1 MKLLAVLLV
10 VAGTGIPATRRLL
23 PGDPDHGREL
33 FRSQNCVACHSFS
46 GPGASVGP
54 DLARLVARGFTPAQ
68 LASAMWNHAPRMW
81 AAMKRH
87 GVARPELSEQQA
99 ADLFAFFFAA
109 HSFEKPGQPRQGEEV
124 FQSKRCAECHGLD
137 TALGSGITP
146 VSGWAPLPDSVA
158 LTREMWNHPRS
169 GFVFPR
175 IASRQLTDLLSYL
188 QSFQGQPT
196 GPRAFSPG
204 SAESGTTLLET
215 KGCTGC
221 HVDPKALESR
231 STRYGATDLAAVL
244 WNHVPKLTGST
255 PPVSYQEMRDLIA
268 YLSSAQFLEERGDM
282 ERGKTVFARKR
293 CATCHE
299 NLSSGAPN
307 LAAVSGKMTS
317 FDMMAAVWKHG
328 PGMWSRMQE
337 RRFAWPHFRDSEM
350 ADLTA
355 YLHGVEFRQRSDL
368 VRQRVRLAV
377 DPRQ

>member
-1 MKLLAVLLV
+1 M
-10 VAGTGIPATRRLL
+10 
-23 PGDPDHGREL
+23 
-33 FRSQNCVACHSFS
+33 
-46 GPGASVGP
+46 GP

-87 GVARPELSEQQA
+87 GVTRPRLNEQQA

-124 FQSKRCAECHGLD
+124 FRSKGCAGCHGVD
-137 TALGSGITP
+137 TALASGIKP

-158 LTREMWNHPRS
+158 LAQGMWNHPRS

-175 IASRQLTDLLSYL
+175 IAPWQLTDLLSYVRSL
-188 QSFQGQPT
+188 QGQST
-196 GPRAFSPG
+196 GALAFSPG
-204 SAESGTTLLET
+204 SADNGSTLLET

-221 HVDPKALESR
+221 HVDTQSLESR

-244 WNHVPKLTGST
+244 WNHVPRLTGST
-255 PPVSYQEMRDLIA
+255 PPVSYQEMRDLVA

-282 ERGKTVFARKR
+282 QRGKTVFARKR
-293 CATCHE
+293 CGTCHD
-299 NLSSGAPN
+299 NPSTGAPS

-317 FDMMAAVWKHG
+317 FDMVAAVWKHG
-328 PGMWSRMQE
+328 PGMWGRMQE
-337 RRFAWPHFRDSEM
+337 RKFAWPRFRDSEM

-355 YLHGVEFRQRSDL
+355 YLHGVEFRRRSETRDSIL
-368 VRQRVRLAV
+368 NPGFLGRENRN
-377 DPRQ
+377 